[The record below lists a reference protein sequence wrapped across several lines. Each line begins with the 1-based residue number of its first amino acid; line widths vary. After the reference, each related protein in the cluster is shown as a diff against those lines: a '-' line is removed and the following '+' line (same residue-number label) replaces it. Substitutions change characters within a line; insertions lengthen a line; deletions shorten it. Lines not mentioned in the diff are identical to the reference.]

1 MVVEDSV
8 EDPSIKYTKERKSA
22 AGDCRLSFLKLA
34 YDGKKGVVTG
44 VPNGYN

>member
-22 AGDCRLSFLKLA
+22 ITVQVELFETR
-34 YDGKKGVVTG
+34 V
-44 VPNGYN
+44 